1 MKVHENIFNCKD
13 LSSAIDEINS
23 TSHIYKSVRLKM
35 SRYFIDIALPWQ
47 GEWSIPIRGPLK
59 GERTLFIFYNSI
71 TEWHGLMIRH
81 GSYTSI
87 GKKWIVFYHC
97 STNSS
102 CREGDGELE
111 DDCSDFIEIQKIINK
126 PHSVE

>member
-13 LSSAIDEINS
+13 LSSAIDEIKS

-35 SRYFIDIALPWQ
+35 SRYFIDITLPWQ
-47 GEWSIPIRGPLK
+47 GEWSIPIRGILK

-87 GKKWIVFYHC
+87 GEKWIVFYHC
-97 STNSS
+97 STNSC

-111 DDCSDFIEIQKIINK
+111 DDCEDFIEIQKIINK
-126 PHSVE
+126 PDSIG